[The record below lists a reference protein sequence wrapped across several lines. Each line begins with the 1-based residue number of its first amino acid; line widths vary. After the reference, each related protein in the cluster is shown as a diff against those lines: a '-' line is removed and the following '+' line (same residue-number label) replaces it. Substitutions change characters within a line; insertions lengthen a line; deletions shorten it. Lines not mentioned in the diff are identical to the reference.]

1 MDAYCR
7 YIDPVKCGYILANST
22 GWASTLKSFGG
33 YGCDYLNPG
42 HVATIMGIWTKPN
55 GELRTNDSWVAAK
68 KQKTKKKQQQTRLGH
83 DKPRFHK
90 FRQIPLWFHWSGI
103 ASADCRI

>member
-1 MDAYCR
+1 MLIVD
-7 YIDPVKCGYILANST
+7 IST
-22 GWASTLKSFGG
+22 QLMWLYTSKQHWVGSTLKSFGG

-68 KQKTKKKQQQTRLGH
+68 KQKTKKKQQTRLGH

-103 ASADCRI
+103 ASADCRF